1 MEWALC
7 ATFSINT
14 HNTTVGKS
22 TNGKK
27 PSNVSPCVHVALLF
41 LHTDKHK
48 IKIIDFSDNDLI
60 IPSIGLFEYLPH
72 LPLAKMKLFTGVC
85 ALLCLHRG
93 AAYDDSDFVRDW
105 NNQRRNDHEVGKTRN
120 LIDASRN
127 MFKIPMD
134 KGVVV
139 ETQLEPEVGTNMFDG
154 EFTAPA
160 AAAGGDITPFI
171 VGGTIVDPPRKY
183 KVRVRMKL
191 F

>member
-85 ALLCLHRG
+85 ALLCLHHG
-93 AAYDDSDFVRDW
+93 AAYDDSDFLRDW
-105 NNQRRNDHEVGKTRN
+105 NNRRGNDHEVGKTRN
-120 LIDASRN
+120 LIDSSRN
-127 MFKIPMD
+127 VFKIPMD
-134 KGVVV
+134 DGVVKKDK
-139 ETQLEPEVGTNMFDG
+139 EREEDGTNI
-154 EFTAPA
+154 TAAA
-160 AAAGGDITPFI
+160 AAAGGVDVVTPFI
-171 VGGTIVDPPRKY
+171 VGGTVVDPPRKY